1 MINSVSC
8 LCSIPVWE
16 DDDLTGQCLVFF
28 FAGFDAASTLLCFIG
43 HELAIN
49 PEVQAKLVEEVDDF
63 KVNLDGK
70 SMSYETINKMNYL
83 DMVVSGEWMRES
95 QLEWLIIMLLVLFQR
110 PSVSG
115 PRQ

>member
-1 MINSVSC
+1 M
-8 LCSIPVWE
+8 
-16 DDDLTGQCLVFF
+16 TGQCLVFF

-70 SMSYETINKMNYL
+70 SMNYETVNKMAYL
-83 DMVVSGEWMRES
+83 DMVVSGERIRES
-95 QLEWLIIMLLVLFQR
+95 NSQLFVYTKKNCLFDLFQR

-115 PRQ
+115 PRL